1 MSVYRLP
8 NFSALRAFEAAAR
21 HENFSR
27 AAEELQLTHG
37 AVSHQVRA
45 LERELGL
52 ALFVRNGKQV
62 RITEGG
68 AHYARQLARAF
79 ADMAAASEALR
90 RTPVQQ
96 RLSIAATP
104 LFAARWLA
112 PRLGGFIERYP
123 DIHVVL
129 QSAEQWLAGR
139 DAPVDIGIRFGVGQ
153 YPGWTVERL
162 MAEVCYPVVS
172 PHYRSGALPER
183 PELLGQHT
191 LLGSE
196 EGWMRWLHSAGVTL
210 AEPFTAPRTEALT
223 QHLPEDGAALL
234 RAAVAGQG
242 VALVPHLTAQPDIA
256 AGQLL
261 RLFDTASP
269 CHEGY
274 FLLMPPAAAQPPQVS
289 AFRDWLLDEVRL
301 FQRQPD

>member
-52 ALFVRNGKQV
+52 ALFVRHGKQV

-90 RTPVQQ
+90 RTPLQQ

-112 PRLGGFIERYP
+112 PRLGGFIERHP

-139 DAPVDIGIRFGVGQ
+139 DAPVDIGIRFGAGQ

-162 MAEVCYPVVS
+162 MDEVCYPVVS
-172 PHYRSGALPER
+172 PHYRAGVLPER
-183 PELLGQHT
+183 PELLGQHI

-196 EGWMRWLHSAGVTL
+196 EGWTRWLDAAGVTL
-210 AEPFTAPRTEALT
+210 AEARAPS
-223 QHLPEDGAALL
+223 LPEDGAALL

-242 VALVPHLTAQPDIA
+242 VALVPHVTAQPDIA

-261 RLFDTASP
+261 RLFGTASP
-269 CHEGY
+269 CREGY
-274 FLLMPPAAAQPPQVS
+274 FLLMPPAAAQPPQVR
-289 AFRDWLLDEVRL
+289 AFRDWLLDEVSL

>member
-1 MSVYRLP
+1 MSASRLP

-45 LERELGL
+45 LERELGQ

-68 AHYARQLARAF
+68 AHYARQLAQAF

-90 RTPVQQ
+90 RSPVQQ
-96 RLSIAATP
+96 RLTIAATP

-112 PRLGGFIERYP
+112 PRLGSFIERHS
-123 DIHVVL
+123 DINVVL
-129 QSAEQWLAGR
+129 QSAEHWLTGR
-139 DAPVDIGIRFGVGQ
+139 HAPVDIGIRFGAGQ
-153 YPGWTVERL
+153 YPGWTAQRL

-172 PHYRSGALPER
+172 PHYRGGALPEKA
-183 PELLGQHT
+183 ELLGQHT
-191 LLGSE
+191 LLGSD
-196 EGWMRWLHSAGVTL
+196 EGWTGWLHTAGVTL
-210 AEPFTAPRTEALT
+210 AEPRAPS
-223 QHLPEDGAALL
+223 LPEDGAALL
-234 RAAVAGQG
+234 RAAVAGRG
-242 VALVPHLTAQPDIA
+242 VALVPHVTALADIA
-256 AGQLL
+256 AGQLV
-261 RLFDTASP
+261 RLFGTASA
-269 CHEGY
+269 CREGY
-274 FLLMPPAAAQPPQVS
+274 FLLTPPAATQPPQVQ
-289 AFRDWLLDEVRL
+289 AFRDWLLDEVSL